1 MAESPPPTTS
11 ADDAIGDLLEALW
24 HRLEEALDRSTAADA
39 DLGRVASL
47 CREAA
52 CLADA
57 AVILAGRPP
66 EPTS

>member
-11 ADDAIGDLLEALW
+11 ADTASGALLEALW

-57 AVILAGRPP
+57 VVILAHSPP
-66 EPTS
+66 EPAS

>member
-1 MAESPPPTTS
+1 MAKSPPPATS

-24 HRLEEALDRSTAADA
+24 HRLEEALDRSIAADA

-57 AVILAGRPP
+57 AVILAGRPS
-66 EPTS
+66 EPAN